1 MKTESGQS
9 GVTCGG
15 LLGPSGGS
23 NRYRVGSGEHAV
35 KGSTRYM
42 CEMGMLTIIMNEQ
55 AGTAVLL
62 AVEPTDRATDIPAP

>member
-1 MKTESGQS
+1 M
-9 GVTCGG
+9 
-15 LLGPSGGS
+15 
-23 NRYRVGSGEHAV
+23 GSGEHAV

-42 CEMGMLTIIMNEQ
+42 CEMGMLTIIIMNEQ